1 MDEWLD
7 LREVSAGEPCVN
19 CGQPLEVVRCIET
32 GHIFKLGRRY
42 AEAMGATVLDADG
55 VERPITMGSYGIGIG
70 RAMAAVAEVHH
81 DDRGLVWPVAVAPYE
96 AVITVASMRDEAA
109 VAAAERLYRE
119 LRDSGVDVLLDD
131 RDARAGVKFADSEL
145 VGIPWRITAG
155 RAVADGEVELT
166 ERATL
171 TTERVALDD
180 AAARVAA
187 LVATARV

>member
-1 MDEWLD
+1 
-7 LREVSAGEPCVN
+7 
-19 CGQPLEVVRCIET
+19 
-32 GHIFKLGRRY
+32 
-42 AEAMGATVLDADG
+42 ATVLDADG

-96 AVITVASMRDEAA
+96 TVITVASMRDEAA

-119 LRDSGVDVLLDD
+119 LQGSGVEVLLDD

-166 ERATL
+166 ER
-171 TTERVALDD
+171 TTGDTQRVGIGD
-180 AAARVAA
+180 AGARVAT
-187 LVATARV
+187 LLDSARSLT